1 MGCNPH
7 HSFLLEIPVMSIVS
21 NVHALVPFTSGKSE
35 PFTGQRL
42 AKVTCKQTDKMTKA
56 GKKALPSVC
65 ASVPFLP
72 LEQVKEHT
80 EALLPHLVS
89 LLQDTQDGIIR
100 SLYEGSKGARK
111 DVRQEEIDIPAC
123 VAFLNA
129 KEAGSRLSGESIRA
143 WFFDS
148 SAKGFSALIIMD
160 ALKYGQ
166 DWDALTE
173 EQQAT
178 VSKHV
183 HKYAEGFEL
192 LAGKKVSRAVFS
204 DMAWRRMG
212 EVLELCASGEDQDA
226 FAERLQERMAVV
238 AKEVPVSEEWI

>member
-1 MGCNPH
+1 
-7 HSFLLEIPVMSIVS
+7 MSIVS
-21 NVHALVPFTSGKSE
+21 NVHALVPFISGKSE

-42 AKVTCKQTDKMTKA
+42 AKVTCKQTAKMTKE

-80 EALLPHLVS
+80 EALLPHLVT

-148 SAKGFSALIIMD
+148 SAKGLSALIIMD

-183 HKYAEGFEL
+183 QKYAEGFEL
-192 LAGKKVSRAVFS
+192 LAGKKVSRAAFS

-226 FAERLQERMAVV
+226 FAERLQERMAIV
-238 AKEVPVSEEWI
+238 AKEIPVSEEWI